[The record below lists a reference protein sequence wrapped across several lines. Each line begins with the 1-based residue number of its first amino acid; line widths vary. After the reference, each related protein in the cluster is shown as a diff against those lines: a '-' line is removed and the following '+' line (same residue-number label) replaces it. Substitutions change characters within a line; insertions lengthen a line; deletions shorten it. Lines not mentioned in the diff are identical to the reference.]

1 MGSPRCTSTLLVED
15 VGGASLTRLSSP
27 SLHNS
32 LGFVE
37 RARVESGLMI
47 GPRIFQTGQIIYGA
61 SDYSYHLDIATTREA
76 KEALTRI
83 KAEGGPAS
91 WSYKNYNLPARAS
104 RQRLLLQARK
114 MNMACVPEGV
124 STYPT
129 KLSNATN
136 QSNWLG
142 HEFRLGPNIY
152 CRW

>member
-15 VGGASLTRLSSP
+15 VGTASLTLLSSP
-27 SLHNS
+27 SSHNS

-61 SDYSYHLDIATTREA
+61 SDYSYHLDIATTQEA

-83 KAEGGPAS
+83 KAEGGQAS

-129 KLSNATN
+129 KLNNATN

>member
-1 MGSPRCTSTLLVED
+1 MGDGNLPCIRGHHDAQVRRLAED
-15 VGGASLTRLSSP
+15 VRSAPLSPLFSP

-47 GPRIFQTGQIIYGA
+47 GPRFFQTGQIIYGA
-61 SDYSYHLDIATTREA
+61 SDYSLHLDIATTQEA

-83 KAEGGPAS
+83 KTEGGLAS
-91 WSYKNYNLPARAS
+91 WSYKNYNLPVRAS

-124 STYPT
+124 SSYPT
-129 KLSNATN
+129 N
-136 QSNWLG
+136 
-142 HEFRLGPNIY
+142 
-152 CRW
+152 